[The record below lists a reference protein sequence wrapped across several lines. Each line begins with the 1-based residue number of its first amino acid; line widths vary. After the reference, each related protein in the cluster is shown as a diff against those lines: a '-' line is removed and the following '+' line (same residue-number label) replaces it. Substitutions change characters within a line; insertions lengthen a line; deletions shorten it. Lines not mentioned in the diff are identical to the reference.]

1 LLRDA
6 DAAMYRAKKHGGN
19 NHQFYTEE
27 MNVQASARLA
37 LERDL
42 RRALDRNEFL
52 LHYQPQVELTTGK
65 VVGAE
70 ALLRWQ
76 SPDRG
81 LVSPAEFI
89 PVLEDTGLI
98 IPVGRWVLS
107 AACRQ
112 AKAWQEAPGLA
123 PLRMAVNLSARQFSQ
138 EDLVSDVSGALM
150 EAGLDPPWLEL
161 ELTES
166 LLMEDLDASLRALH
180 QLKSAGGGVRISID
194 DFGTGYSSLYRLKTL
209 PIQRLKIDRS
219 FIRDVPTDPDDA
231 AITAAIVRLAHS
243 LRLEVVAEGVET
255 EQQLAF
261 LRHRECDEAQ
271 GYHFSEPLPAG
282 RFAEFLLKR
291 EASLPGASAEARSAG
306 GIGGSKW

>member
-1 LLRDA
+1 MLRDA
-6 DAAMYRAKKHGGN
+6 DAAMYRAKKRGGN

-42 RRALDRNEFL
+42 RRALDQNEFL
-52 LHYQPQVELTTGK
+52 LHYQPQVELTTGR

-76 SPDRG
+76 NPDRG

-89 PVLEDTGLI
+89 SVLEDTGLI
-98 IPVGRWVLS
+98 IPVGRWVLR
-107 AACRQ
+107 AACHQ

-123 PLRMAVNLSARQFSQ
+123 PLRMAVNLSARQFTQ
-138 EDLVSDVSGALM
+138 EELVSDVSGALI

-161 ELTES
+161 EITES
-166 LLMEDLDASLRALH
+166 LLMEDVEASLRALD
-180 QLKSAGGGVRISID
+180 QLKTVGGGVRISID
-194 DFGTGYSSLYRLKTL
+194 DFGTGYSSLYRLKAL
-209 PIQRLKIDRS
+209 PIERLKIDRS

-243 LRLEVVAEGVET
+243 LHLEVVAEGVET
-255 EQQLAF
+255 REQLAF
-261 LRHRECDEAQ
+261 LRDRGCDEAQ
-271 GYHFSEPLPAG
+271 GYYFCKPVSSEA
-282 RFAEFLLKR
+282 FAQLLEKGG
-291 EASLPGASAEARSAG
+291 ALSVASADARSG
-306 GIGGSKW
+306 DRFGSSKW